1 MNYRKKAILMVVA
14 LFCLNIAIL
23 AQAVSLKMN
32 NVSVK
37 EAMTQLKNKSGYSF
51 VYKVG
56 DLDTRKI
63 VSVKAKQLNEAI
75 DQILYGQEVVY
86 EVKGKNIIVQKGQAR
101 QNTSKDT
108 KKRKVTGTVS
118 DANGEPIIGATI
130 KEKGTTNGTAS
141 DLDAKFS
148 LEVSPG
154 AVLEVSYIGYQT
166 QEVKVGD
173 RVSLSVTLAEN
184 QQILDEVVVVGYGT
198 TSRKNLTTSIAT
210 VKTEKISKAATS
222 NISGMLLG
230 RAAGLQATV
239 ASPQPGGGINIS
251 IRGGG
256 TPIYVV
262 DGVVM
267 PSGSFEV
274 GTGSTSLPSSVNR
287 AGLAGLNPNDIESI
301 EILKDASAAIYGI
314 GAADGVIL
322 VTTKSGKRNQKTSV
336 AFDAYYSI
344 KTPALLRKPANLL
357 QHAEMALE
365 ITDGSFT
372 PEYTRDQLELI
383 RQNSDLVLPSALW
396 GQKQSLT
403 DRKSVV

>member
-1 MNYRKKAILMVVA
+1 M
-14 LFCLNIAIL
+14 
-23 AQAVSLKMN
+23 
-32 NVSVK
+32 
-37 EAMTQLKNKSGYSF
+37 
-51 VYKVG
+51 
-56 DLDTRKI
+56 
-63 VSVKAKQLNEAI
+63 
-75 DQILYGQEVVY
+75 
-86 EVKGKNIIVQKGQAR
+86 
-101 QNTSKDT
+101 
-108 KKRKVTGTVS
+108 
-118 DANGEPIIGATI
+118 
-130 KEKGTTNGTAS
+130 
-141 DLDAKFS
+141 
-148 LEVSPG
+148 
-154 AVLEVSYIGYQT
+154 EVSYIGYQT

-287 AGLAGLNPNDIESI
+287 AGLAGLNPM
-301 EILKDASAAIYGI
+301 IL
-314 GAADGVIL
+314 
-322 VTTKSGKRNQKTSV
+322 
-336 AFDAYYSI
+336 
-344 KTPALLRKPANLL
+344 NLL
-357 QHAEMALE
+357 
-365 ITDGSFT
+365 
-372 PEYTRDQLELI
+372 
-383 RQNSDLVLPSALW
+383 
-396 GQKQSLT
+396 
-403 DRKSVV
+403 KS